1 MNYDEKI
8 FKEKA
13 NIKSRRIW
21 LIFAILL
28 TMNYGADTSNGLY
41 PTTNYIV
48 FVALCWIPF
57 FAGEI
62 ILRLKG
68 KDSDLYRLALVIGYG
83 IFYTF
88 VLFTTESVIAF
99 TYILPVTSLLVIF
112 KNRKFMIRC
121 GIANTIS
128 IIAAAVYKAAVL
140 GNNSAADMKN
150 YQLQL
155 SCIILCYICYNMAI
169 HHLNDSD
176 GALTDSI
183 KSDLHRVTATVEK
196 VKTASNS
203 VMNGITV
210 VRELANE
217 NKHGSDLVLEGMN
230 ELTDNNRMLQDCTSS
245 SLDMTTDISSQ
256 VKSVASMINEM
267 VTLTEE
273 SVRHARISASDLES
287 LVETSHTMS
296 QLSHEVDTVL
306 HEFKTEFEK
315 VKEETSTID
324 NISGQTTLLAL
335 NASIEAAH
343 AGEAGKGFAVV
354 ADQIRALST
363 DTKSSSGAIQE
374 ALSRLNIIS
383 EKMTVSIEET
393 LKLIQITLEKVS
405 KTGDNVGKITSDSAK
420 IGEHIQVVENA
431 IKGVENSNSHLVT
444 NMQHVSEVVDTMTES
459 VDESDEICRKIVSKY
474 AESSSNINNI
484 ETVIQDLM
492 CELGIGGFMGI
503 EDLQKGMKLSIQL
516 NNTNDLYHGEYIS
529 HDSNKLTISLK
540 TTPPLSANQLCSIQ
554 VTVGNI
560 IYQWDNATIESVIDD
575 TYTLYANSIPH
586 IFNRRKYPRL
596 DITNSC
602 TITVK
607 STGET
612 FRERMENISANGFA
626 ILCKNP
632 FFATS
637 KGLDISL
644 AIDDFIISDSSE
656 IEGKIIRCSNNDNV
670 YIIGCQMPEDNNDIM
685 NYVENAL
692 KSTENI

>member
-28 TMNYGADTSNGLY
+28 TMNYGADTANGLY

-68 KDSDLYRLALVIGYG
+68 KDSDSYRLALVIGYG

-112 KNRKFMIRC
+112 KNGKFMIRC

-128 IIAAAVYKAAVL
+128 IIAAAVYKAAFL
-140 GNNSAADMKN
+140 GNNSATDMKN

-393 LKLIQITLEKVS
+393 LKLIQLTLEKVS

-529 HDSNKLTISLK
+529 HDSSRLTISLK
-540 TTPPLSANQLCSIQ
+540 TTPPLIAKQLCSIQ

-596 DITNSC
+596 DITNTC

-644 AIDDFIISDSSE
+644 TIDDFIISDSSE
-656 IEGKIIRCSNNDNV
+656 IEGRIIRCSNNDNV

-692 KSTENI
+692 KATENI